1 MTFSGASVGQA
12 AEVDLG
18 SRTGL
23 SPRERFPTEPEIDR
37 VLLAKLRRRDG
48 RKLAP
53 PSLSEAVDACS
64 ALIAAH
70 VQRPFSLT
78 NPRWVH
84 GGASKL
90 QMAFEFVWRDAAA
103 GEVPKT
109 LVLRMDPP
117 ASIVETSRL
126 REFEILRAM
135 RDVVPVPGCHWVDPE
150 GTYLQSPGLIYD
162 YVPGVAKPTKHQAS
176 QVTGVGTRFSPELRT
191 TLGHDFVDHLAAI
204 HRFDVS
210 SAGAIPGFEPAL
222 SGSDEAIVRQVNWW
236 RRVWEE
242 DRLEDFPLVNV
253 AAQWLIAN
261 APALEHVSV
270 VHGDYRTG
278 NFLFDEST
286 GRITALLDWELS
298 VLGDRHQDLSWATG
312 RHLGH
317 LAEDG
322 KTFLMGG
329 MLPLDEFFA
338 RYEKSSGL
346 TVDPNRLKYF
356 DIFNSYMAVVH
367 MLGTA
372 ARVAADGATHQDVVV
387 GWLSMIGH
395 PIAEQL
401 RRSLEELL

>member
-1 MTFSGASVGQA
+1 MAYSGANDGQT
-12 AEVDLG
+12 AEVDRRPPA
-18 SRTGL
+18 SL
-23 SPRERFPTEPEIDR
+23 SPRERFPTEAEIDN
-37 VLLAKLRRRDG
+37 VLLAKLKRRSG
-48 RKLAP
+48 PKLSP
-53 PSLSEAVDACS
+53 PSLAQASDACT
-64 ALIAAH
+64 ALISAH
-70 VQRPFSLT
+70 VARPFEVT
-78 NPRWVH
+78 NPRWFH
-84 GGASKL
+84 GGASKI
-90 QMAFEFVWRDAAA
+90 QMAFELVWKDAKF
-103 GEVPKT
+103 GEQPQT

-135 RDVVPVPGCHWVDPE
+135 RDVVPVPGCHWVDPK

-162 YVPGVAKPTKHQAS
+162 YVPGVVKPTKHQAA
-176 QVTGVGTRFSPELRT
+176 QVTGVGTRFDPELRA
-191 TLGHDFVDHLAAI
+191 TLGPDFVDQLAAI
-204 HRFDVS
+204 HRFDV
-210 SAGAIPGFEPAL
+210 AGMGEIPGFEPVVP
-222 SGSDEAIVRQVNWW
+222 GSNESIIRQVNWW

-253 AAQWLIAN
+253 AAEWLIAN
-261 APALEHVSV
+261 APEIDHVSV

-278 NFLFDEST
+278 NFLFDESS

-298 VLGDRHQDLSWATG
+298 VLGDRHQDLSWAAG

-322 KTFLMGG
+322 KTFLLGG
-329 MLPLDEFFA
+329 LLPLDEFFA
-338 RYEKSSGL
+338 RYEQSSGL
-346 TVDPNRLKYF
+346 TVDPKRLKYF

-372 ARVAADGATHQDVVV
+372 PRVADGATHHDVVV

-401 RRSLEELL
+401 RRHLEEML